1 MRKSIAQPTTLYTL
15 ARRADLTLSRHT
27 GDVLVEL
34 VWLKKQWRKKL
45 QGKFSRQG
53 LIENALLFVISSA
66 TGSLLFL
73 TLLYLLR

>member
-15 ARRADLTLSRHT
+15 VRRADLTLSRHT